1 MLKMRTRHKLFA
13 LATALSLM
21 TAIAGGCTNG
31 ESIRHLDLAE
41 SCMNSDPELA
51 LRTIDSIDTR
61 FLLSRSRKA
70 RYALLKTMALDKNF
84 IDTTDVNVILPAAEY
99 YARHGSPDKKLESFM
114 YLGRVYFNASQYDDA
129 MTSFLIAAECVDE
142 VDDHK
147 LIGLLYSSI
156 SEVYFADYNFVKA
169 TEYSECAIENFSS
182 AGDSVNV
189 WYALGRLASLYS
201 ESLEGNKADR
211 LYQYFL
217 SRPIV
222 DSAYYNSVALDY
234 ACELVLADN
243 SRPKLAVEL
252 YERSEKDFGTVL
264 NNHDNCAY
272 AYALAMAGRPKES
285 EIVFQRIDFS
295 DVDSS
300 ALDVWRYRLEKAR
313 GNYRTALHFFEKA
326 SDSQQRIVLETLARS
341 INEVQIKY
349 YQSRLQSMAVS
360 ERLSDIHKLLML
372 CLIVMIILASVALYF
387 YKKKIV
393 SDQILYLTNLK
404 TAAEAQLALLKES
417 SSSDRERLDE
427 ATRKFY
433 ELKRKYVELHRTRLN
448 EITDLCTLYLSPSQ
462 TNRKN
467 ILFSNV
473 KKQLEFLNNDKDGQ
487 AKFEKM
493 IDESFDGVMSKFRV
507 DFNFWNESDLR
518 FISYVM
524 AGFES
529 KVIAN
534 MLMISPNSVYVKK
547 NRLKKKISESGSPN
561 TDLYLKVI
569 NSRYH
574 HNESGIAN
582 ESV

>member
-1 MLKMRTRHKLFA
+1 MRPEK
-13 LATALSLM
+13 
-21 TAIAGGCTNG
+21 AI
-31 ESIRHLDLAE
+31 
-41 SCMNSDPELA
+41 
-51 LRTIDSIDTR
+51 
-61 FLLSRSRKA
+61 
-70 RYALLKTMALDKNF
+70 
-84 IDTTDVNVILPAAEY
+84 
-99 YARHGSPDKKLESFM
+99 
-114 YLGRVYFNASQYDDA
+114 
-129 MTSFLIAAECVDE
+129 
-142 VDDHK
+142 
-147 LIGLLYSSI
+147 
-156 SEVYFADYNFVKA
+156 
-169 TEYSECAIENFSS
+169 
-182 AGDSVNV
+182 
-189 WYALGRLASLYS
+189 
-201 ESLEGNKADR
+201 
-211 LYQYFL
+211 
-217 SRPIV
+217 
-222 DSAYYNSVALDY
+222 
-234 ACELVLADN
+234 
-243 SRPKLAVEL
+243 EL
-252 YERSEKDFGTVL
+252 YERSENEFGTVL

-272 AYALAMAGRPKES
+272 AYALAMAGRLKES

-313 GNYRTALHFFEKA
+313 GNYRTALHFFERA

-467 ILFSNV
+467 ILFSKV

-561 TDLYLKVI
+561 MDLYLKVI

-574 HNESGIAN
+574 DN
-582 ESV
+582 ESVIDNESV

>member
-1 MLKMRTRHKLFA
+1 MMIA
-13 LATALSLM
+13 L
-21 TAIAGGCTNG
+21 AGGCSNG
-31 ESIRHLDLAE
+31 DSIRHLDLAE

-61 FLLSRSRKA
+61 SLLSRSRKA
-70 RYALLKTMALDKNF
+70 RYSLLKTMALDKNY
-84 IDTTDVNVILPAAEY
+84 IDTADVNVILPAVEY
-99 YARHGSPDKKLESFM
+99 YSRHGSPDNKLKSFM

-129 MTSFLIAAECVDE
+129 MSSFLIAEECAGE

-147 LIGLLYSSI
+147 LIGLLFSSI
-156 SEVYFADYNFVKA
+156 SEIYYADYNFVKA
-169 TEYSECAIENFSS
+169 TEYSERSIENFSA

-189 WYALGRLASLYS
+189 WYAVGRLASLYS
-201 ESLEGNKADR
+201 ESIEENKADS
-211 LYQYFL
+211 LYRYFL
-217 SRPIV
+217 SLPIV
-222 DSAYYNSVALDY
+222 DSTYYNSVALDY
-234 ACELVLADN
+234 ACELVLAKDL
-243 SRPKLAVEL
+243 RPEKAIEL
-252 YERSEKDFGTVL
+252 YERSENEFGTVL

-272 AYALAMAGRPKES
+272 AYALAMAGRLKES
-285 EIVFQRIDFS
+285 EILFQRIDFS

-341 INEVQIKY
+341 IDEVQIKY
-349 YQSRLQSMAVS
+349 YKARLQSMADA
-360 ERLSDIHKLLML
+360 ERVSDIHHMLLL
-372 CLIVMIILASVALYF
+372 CLIVIILLASIAIYS
-387 YKKKIV
+387 YKEKVMSEQIV
-393 SDQILYLTNLK
+393 YLTNLK
-404 TAAEAQLALLKES
+404 TEAEAQLALLKDS
-417 SSSDRERLDE
+417 SSSERDRFDE

-462 TNRKN
+462 ANRKN

-473 KKQLEFLNNDKDGQ
+473 KKQLEFLTNDKDGQ

-493 IDESFDGVMSKFRV
+493 IDDSFDGVMSKFRV

-529 KVIAN
+529 KIIAN

-569 NSRYH
+569 NSRDH
-574 HNESGIAN
+574 HNESGIDN

>member
-189 WYALGRLASLYS
+189 WYALGRLALLYS

-561 TDLYLKVI
+561 MDLYLKVI

-574 HNESGIAN
+574 HNESGIDN